1 MPSRN
6 PRKRQHSSGSQ
17 SAKMC
22 QIKIGKSQ
30 SEWECL
36 GTLVGT
42 KLAQKTVYEL
52 TVEFS
57 TGSEV
62 ITMSTSRAG
71 TILSRDGAPCLWD
84 EFEGDQV
91 ASVCFHDKQLHE
103 AVAAQFNERRVA
115 TTEPEEIDSVS
126 DVDDDTA
133 PWRLAT
139 ELESVREEVAGLRHL
154 QRDMAELRSM
164 LAGLQASFDAKN
176 TSPASPVAA
185 SPSAGAVQDPVLATP
200 AVDTPAEDLSTAAD
214 NFYEMDITTW
224 KPILMKLSSFE
235 RRQYLS
241 EKLLAQDSAHQRFQR
256 RPFSNAPTFGRRR
269 VQLQRVVGTPLNK
282 VVVAEPYCHSLF
294 LQAPGLVW
302 WFPQGAR
309 LSGRAGT

>member
-1 MPSRN
+1 
-6 PRKRQHSSGSQ
+6 
-17 SAKMC
+17 MC

-103 AVAAQFNERRVA
+103 AVAAQFSERRVWQPPSPRRSIPFPTS
-115 TTEPEEIDSVS
+115 TTI
-126 DVDDDTA
+126 
-133 PWRLAT
+133 
-139 ELESVREEVAGLRHL
+139 
-154 QRDMAELRSM
+154 
-164 LAGLQASFDAKN
+164 
-176 TSPASPVAA
+176 
-185 SPSAGAVQDPVLATP
+185 
-200 AVDTPAEDLSTAAD
+200 
-214 NFYEMDITTW
+214 
-224 KPILMKLSSFE
+224 
-235 RRQYLS
+235 
-241 EKLLAQDSAHQRFQR
+241 
-256 RPFSNAPTFGRRR
+256 RRR
-269 VQLQRVVGTPLNK
+269 G
-282 VVVAEPYCHSLF
+282 
-294 LQAPGLVW
+294 VW
-302 WFPQGAR
+302 RPSWSR
-309 LSGRAGT
+309 SGRKWPA

>member
-1 MPSRN
+1 
-6 PRKRQHSSGSQ
+6 
-17 SAKMC
+17 MC

-91 ASVCFHDKQLHE
+91 ANVCFHDKQLHE
-103 AVAAQFNERRVA
+103 AVAAQFSERRVA
-115 TTEPEEIDSVS
+115 PTEPEEIDSVS
-126 DVDDDTA
+126 DVDDDTV

-139 ELESVREEVAGLRHL
+139 ELESVREEVALETSAARHG
-154 QRDMAELRSM
+154 R
-164 LAGLQASFDAKN
+164 
-176 TSPASPVAA
+176 AA
-185 SPSAGAVQDPVLATP
+185 VHVSWSSG
-200 AVDTPAEDLSTAAD
+200 
-214 NFYEMDITTW
+214 
-224 KPILMKLSSFE
+224 IL
-235 RRQYLS
+235 RRQKYVS
-241 EKLLAQDSAHQRFQR
+241 GF
-256 RPFSNAPTFGRRR
+256 FSGCQSVGRRCAR
-269 VQLQRVVGTPLNK
+269 SGP
-282 VVVAEPYCHSLF
+282 CH
-294 LQAPGLVW
+294 AC
-302 WFPQGAR
+302 R
-309 LSGRAGT
+309 

>member
-1 MPSRN
+1 
-6 PRKRQHSSGSQ
+6 
-17 SAKMC
+17 MC

-91 ASVCFHDKQLHE
+91 ANVCFHDKQLHE
-103 AVAAQFNERRVA
+103 AVAAQ
-115 TTEPEEIDSVS
+115 EIDSVS
-126 DVDDDTA
+126 DVDDDTV

-154 QRDMAELRSM
+154 QRDMAELLSM
-164 LAGLQASFDAKN
+164 LAGLQASFDAKKYV
-176 TSPASPVAA
+176 S
-185 SPSAGAVQDPVLATP
+185 G
-200 AVDTPAEDLSTAAD
+200 
-214 NFYEMDITTW
+214 F
-224 KPILMKLSSFE
+224 
-235 RRQYLS
+235 
-241 EKLLAQDSAHQRFQR
+241 
-256 RPFSNAPTFGRRR
+256 FSGCQSVGRRCAR
-269 VQLQRVVGTPLNK
+269 SGP
-282 VVVAEPYCHSLF
+282 CH
-294 LQAPGLVW
+294 AC
-302 WFPQGAR
+302 R
-309 LSGRAGT
+309 

>member
-103 AVAAQFNERRVA
+103 AVAAQFSERRVA

-164 LAGLQASFDAKN
+164 LAGLQASFDAKIRLRLLQWL
-176 TSPASPVAA
+176 PVRRQALCTIR
-185 SPSAGAVQDPVLATP
+185 SLPRLPLIRQQ
-200 AVDTPAEDLSTAAD
+200 
-214 NFYEMDITTW
+214 
-224 KPILMKLSSFE
+224 KILLRRLTIFMRWIYLRGSLSS
-235 RRQYLS
+235 
-241 EKLLAQDSAHQRFQR
+241 
-256 RPFSNAPTFGRRR
+256 
-269 VQLQRVVGTPLNK
+269 
-282 VVVAEPYCHSLF
+282 
-294 LQAPGLVW
+294 
-302 WFPQGAR
+302 
-309 LSGRAGT
+309 